1 MHMEVTGDAINKRP
15 CYRCTCNKFRGS
27 LAHQP
32 FFRHV
37 TRLSVP
43 CPDYKQRATPRQQL
57 RVIVFHC
64 KSTWPAHTRW
74 ANFKSSLET
83 NDPWRRRGEC
93 CTLQN
98 DPRCGVLFQG
108 FILSFSI
115 PPVVDLF
122 KGRGEFDCAT
132 IWKVFYRPSCTLA
145 FTVCSRQTATWFSHR
160 GQAFAK
166 SKEMQIRSVKASET
180 LGAVR
185 NCCLRQCCVSNCSI
199 INLHAL
205 CTISRLGNSRPDML
219 KPVKHLKILSF
230 RRGNYNFPLYLRG
243 TMLYDVRVV

>member
-83 NDPWRRRGEC
+83 NDPWRRRRGEC
-93 CTLQN
+93 WTLQN
-98 DPRCGVLFQG
+98 DPRCGVVFQG

-122 KGRGEFDCAT
+122 KGRGLCNDLESLLQT
-132 IWKVFYRPSCTLA
+132 ESSRTLA
-145 FTVCSRQTATWFSHR
+145 FAVCSRQTATWFSHR

-166 SKEMQIRSVKASET
+166 SKEMQIRS
-180 LGAVR
+180 G
-185 NCCLRQCCVSNCSI
+185 
-199 INLHAL
+199 
-205 CTISRLGNSRPDML
+205 
-219 KPVKHLKILSF
+219 
-230 RRGNYNFPLYLRG
+230 RG
-243 TMLYDVRVV
+243 

>member
-83 NDPWRRRGEC
+83 NDPWRRRRGEC
-93 CTLQN
+93 WTLQN
-98 DPRCGVLFQG
+98 DPQCGVVFQG

-122 KGRGEFDCAT
+122 RGKRIVQRFGKSFTDRAISYSRFRSLLTTNSHVVQPSGAGFCEKQRDANSIGPRLRLVKLQAQFE
-132 IWKVFYRPSCTLA
+132 IVVFASVA
-145 FTVCSRQTATWFSHR
+145 F
-160 GQAFAK
+160 
-166 SKEMQIRSVKASET
+166 QIAR
-180 LGAVR
+180 
-185 NCCLRQCCVSNCSI
+185 
-199 INLHAL
+199 
-205 CTISRLGNSRPDML
+205 
-219 KPVKHLKILSF
+219 
-230 RRGNYNFPLYLRG
+230 
-243 TMLYDVRVV
+243 